1 MLDGT
6 GDIAITPPD
15 GAESLIAMVRTRVK
29 ASLNAWKLYAI
40 GADLQERIG
49 DVGVENYPETQVAI
63 QRQVTRALTADSFLS
78 VGSFQVET
86 LPDADRIH
94 VFVYIGR
101 NLITSVTLS
110 QPALA
115 PTTSGVSTGS
125 GTAIPGLA
133 IPGLASPGVL

>member
-1 MLDGT
+1 M
-6 GDIAITPPD
+6 
-15 GAESLIAMVRTRVK
+15 
-29 ASLNAWKLYAI
+29 
-40 GADLQERIG
+40 
-49 DVGVENYPETQVAI
+49 
-63 QRQVTRALTADSFLS
+63 
-78 VGSFQVET
+78 ET